1 MSVTV
6 TCLCTTL
13 TIIGL
18 ELHVLVNMKF
28 QKSQRG
34 NCIPM
39 KCGDC
44 FLFSCKLC
52 IETNNTGIQQN
63 IFLANKNRSSNIDIY
78 LTLFLSPNSSEGRAW
93 ANKILLAR
101 YIKPEKIDYDNVNM
115 FK

>member
-44 FLFSCKLC
+44 FLFSCKLY
-52 IETNNTGIQQN
+52 IETNTYMYINIYNHTGIQQN
-63 IFLANKNRSSNIDIY
+63 IILASNNQIELY
-78 LTLFLSPNSSEGRAW
+78 
-93 ANKILLAR
+93 
-101 YIKPEKIDYDNVNM
+101 
-115 FK
+115 

>member
-44 FLFSCKLC
+44 FLFSCKLY
-52 IETNNTGIQQN
+52 IETNTYMYINNTGIKQN
-63 IFLANKNRSSNIDIY
+63 IFLANDNQ
-78 LTLFLSPNSSEGRAW
+78 LE
-93 ANKILLAR
+93 R
-101 YIKPEKIDYDNVNM
+101 Y
-115 FK
+115 